1 MAVNGVARA
10 YWAEMLD
17 LRLPVEPEREKR
29 PSVRRK
35 KLLRTRTLSPRPRR
49 PGP

>member
-17 LRLPVEPEREKR
+17 LRVPLELEREKR
-29 PSVRRK
+29 PTVRRK
-35 KLLRTRTLSPRPRR
+35 KVLRVRTVAARPRR
-49 PGP
+49 TA